1 MTTDSREYHTLLVA
15 MFVAAHRE
23 LTGRDAP

>member
-1 MTTDSREYHTLLVA
+1 MTTDSREHDTLLLA